1 MALEQIAKAEEEL
14 KDFMVYFGRAGLW
27 DDFIIFQ
34 AKARKARLEA
44 KNAHAKK
51 INQRMHFAGLV
62 QLRCGLICV
71 GLVCLL
77 HNNICDCEVAMDA
90 LDAIGAI
97 WPIALGFVTLV
108 IVLAK
113 MHADIEQ
120 VKEKIRTLFEL
131 WNNRNK

>member
-1 MALEQIAKAEEEL
+1 VRL
-14 KDFMVYFGRAGLW
+14 GCCRA
-27 DDFIIFQ
+27 I
-34 AKARKARLEA
+34 RL
-44 KNAHAKK
+44 
-51 INQRMHFAGLV
+51 
-62 QLRCGLICV
+62 LR
-71 GLVCLL
+71 
-77 HNNICDCEVAMDA
+77 NNICDCEVAMDA

-120 VKEKIRTLFEL
+120 IKEKIRTLFEL

>member
-1 MALEQIAKAEEEL
+1 MC
-14 KDFMVYFGRAGLW
+14 RA
-27 DDFIIFQ
+27 I
-34 AKARKARLEA
+34 RLL
-44 KNAHAKK
+44 NYH
-51 INQRMHFAGLV
+51 
-62 QLRCGLICV
+62 
-71 GLVCLL
+71 
-77 HNNICDCEVAMDA
+77 ICDCEVAMDV